1 MQQSLKMRTS
11 IDLKYDV
18 QGLYRERERR
28 IYVTLNKGQES
39 HREKKKKKGSVNEEF
54 IPNSG

>member
-39 HREKKKKKGSVNEEF
+39 HREKKKKGSVNEEF